1 MRSLYDI
8 DSRIEA
14 LLSLPEEDVVDVETG
29 EVKRDIWSEL
39 DALDIE
45 RKEKIA
51 NIALFIKQAKAE
63 AAMLREYA
71 KQISDRARAKENR
84 VERLVAHTAASMMQY
99 DDRTIED
106 KRVRVTATTSKSV
119 DVPDV
124 SVLPDEYKRVK
135 TTIEADKTK
144 LAKALKAGET
154 FEGVYV
160 IEKPTLRIK

>member
-1 MRSLYDI
+1 M
-8 DSRIEA
+8 
-14 LLSLPEEDVVDVETG
+14 DVETG

-84 VERLVAHTAASMMQY
+84 VERLIANTAASMMQY

-135 TTIEADKTK
+135 TTVEADKAK
-144 LAKALKAGET
+144 LTKALKAGET

>member
-39 DALDIE
+39 DALEIE

-51 NIALFIKQAKAE
+51 NIALFIKETKKEAE
-63 AAMLREYA
+63 ALREYA
-71 KQISDRARAKENR
+71 RQISERAKAKENR
-84 VERLVAHTAASMMQY
+84 VERLINWAATSMLMHGEQ
-99 DDRTIED
+99 TIED

>member
-45 RKEKIA
+45 RREKIA

-84 VERLVAHTAASMMQY
+84 VERLIAHTAASMMQY
-99 DDRTIED
+99 DDRIIED

-135 TTIEADKTK
+135 TTVEADKAK
-144 LAKALKAGET
+144 LTKALKAGET

>member
-45 RKEKIA
+45 RREKIA

-84 VERLVAHTAASMMQY
+84 VERLIANTAASMMQY

-135 TTIEADKTK
+135 TTVEADKTK

>member
-84 VERLVAHTAASMMQY
+84 VERLIANTAASMMQY

-135 TTIEADKTK
+135 TTVEADKAK
-144 LAKALKAGET
+144 LTKALKAGET

>member
-45 RKEKIA
+45 RREKIA

-71 KQISDRARAKENR
+71 KQISDRARAKETR
-84 VERLVAHTAASMMQY
+84 VERLIAHTAASMMQY
-99 DDRTIED
+99 ADRTIED

>member
-45 RKEKIA
+45 RREKIA

-84 VERLVAHTAASMMQY
+84 VERLIANTAASMMQY

-135 TTIEADKTK
+135 TTVEADKAK
-144 LAKALKAGET
+144 LTKALKAGET

>member
-45 RKEKIA
+45 RREKIA

-84 VERLVAHTAASMMQY
+84 VERLIDGRYAAS
-99 DDRTIED
+99 
-106 KRVRVTATTSKSV
+106 A
-119 DVPDV
+119 
-124 SVLPDEYKRVK
+124 
-135 TTIEADKTK
+135 A
-144 LAKALKAGET
+144 ALLERSLHGAQ
-154 FEGVYV
+154 
-160 IEKPTLRIK
+160 